1 MPDRVFVDTNIL
13 IYAHDLDAGTKH
25 EISRRIVVE
34 LWEKRSGALST
45 QVLQEFYI
53 NITKKIAAP
62 LAPATAR
69 NIISTYF
76 SWRVEE
82 IHPDS
87 ILQASEISEKHNLS
101 FWDALIVVAARAAN
115 AAAIL
120 TEDLNAGQVIE
131 GIVVN
136 NPFTP

>member
-1 MPDRVFVDTNIL
+1 
-13 IYAHDLDAGTKH
+13 
-25 EISRRIVVE
+25 VVE